1 MGKISILS
9 KEKRGSGKEVMELLE
24 RRHVQRIEQE
34 TKVAFCVISEGES
47 THRRKVSH
55 SLTKNISLNGIM
67 IESDVFIPVG
77 SMLTLDLRLEK
88 NPEVITVVGQVRWI
102 KTLFE
107 DESFAMGLEFV
118 DLPTTGVNA
127 LLSYLFTN

>member
-1 MGKISILS
+1 MSIWTS
-9 KEKRGSGKEVMELLE
+9 DTS
-24 RRHVQRIEQE
+24 
-34 TKVAFCVISEGES
+34 
-47 THRRKVSH
+47 
-55 SLTKNISLNGIM
+55 TKNISLNGIM

>member
-1 MGKISILS
+1 M
-9 KEKRGSGKEVMELLE
+9 EKKKSGKEVMELLE

-34 TKVAFCVISEGES
+34 TKVAFRVMLGGDFDR
-47 THRRKVSH
+47 HRKTAY

-77 SMLTLDLRLEK
+77 SMLTLELTLDK
-88 NPEVITVVGQVRWI
+88 NPEVITVIAQDKWI
-102 KTLFE
+102 NSLYE

-118 DLPTTGVNA
+118 KLPTTGLNA
-127 LLSYLFTN
+127 LLSHLFAN

>member
-1 MGKISILS
+1 MDKISILS
-9 KEKRGSGKEVMELLE
+9 KEKLGSGKEVMELLE

-34 TKVAFCVISEGES
+34 TKVAFSVMSEGES

>member
-1 MGKISILS
+1 
-9 KEKRGSGKEVMELLE
+9 MELLE
-24 RRHVQRIEQE
+24 RRNVQRIEQE
-34 TKVAFCVISEGES
+34 TKVAFSVMSEGES
-47 THRRKVSH
+47 AQYRKVAY

-67 IESDVFIPVG
+67 IESDMFIPVG

-107 DESFAMGLEFV
+107 DECFAVGLEFV
-118 DLPTTGVNA
+118 DLSTTGLNA
-127 LLSYLFTN
+127 LLSHLFAN